1 MLPQEAALITSG
13 ITKILKICKIYELCR
28 VNVGRGFYVEDFFG

>member
-13 ITKILKICKIYELCR
+13 ITKILHEGYKGYVIR
-28 VNVGRGFYVEDFFG
+28 VCTS